1 MSSHATLAPKQD
13 RSRETLK
20 RLLRAA
26 AEILESKGLE
36 GATIP
41 HIAAR
46 AGLSPGA
53 VYRRFRD
60 KDALFR
66 TLVLET
72 LRAADKHSEERL
84 SSDAARECAFPD
96 MVRTVITTTLQSYRK
111 HTRLLRAFTQF
122 TRSHPSASF
131 RKQAD
136 DLEVR
141 NFRRV
146 ADHLLLKR
154 AEIRHPDPE
163 LAVSFALMLVGL
175 ALREMVILDVLSPVW
190 SPLMPK
196 DDQQLAEELTRTFL
210 SYVEFDDSRRNRRTG

>member
-1 MSSHATLAPKQD
+1 MPNRSTLAPKQT

-20 RLLRAA
+20 RLLQAA
-26 AEILESKGLE
+26 AEILEDKGLE

-41 HIAAR
+41 QIAAR
-46 AGLSPGA
+46 ASLSPGA

-60 KDALFR
+60 KDALMR
-66 TLVLET
+66 TLVIET
-72 LRAADKHSEERL
+72 LRGADKRTEEKF
-84 SSDAARECAFPD
+84 SSDSARQGSFPD

-111 HTRLLRAFTQF
+111 HTGLLRAFTQF
-122 TRSHPSASF
+122 ARSHPSAAF
-131 RKQAD
+131 RRQAD
-136 DLEVR
+136 EIEVR

-146 ADHLLLKR
+146 ADFLLLKR
-154 AEIRHPDPE
+154 SEIRHPDPE

-210 SYVEFDDSRRNRRTG
+210 KYVEFDDARSS

>member
-1 MSSHATLAPKQD
+1 MPGRSTLAPKQN
-13 RSRETLK
+13 RSRETLR

-26 AEILESKGLE
+26 AEILETRGLE
-36 GATIP
+36 AATIP
-41 HIAAR
+41 QIAAR

-60 KDALFR
+60 KDALLR

-72 LRAADKHSEERL
+72 LRAANQHTEQRL

-96 MVRTVITTTLQSYRK
+96 MVRTLITNSLESYRK
-111 HTRLLRAFTQF
+111 HARLLRAFTQF
-122 TRSHPSASF
+122 SDSHPSAAF

-141 NFRRV
+141 NFQRMV
-146 ADHLLLKR
+146 NYLLLKR
-154 AEIRHPDPE
+154 AQIRHPNPE

-190 SPLMPK
+190 SPLMPR

-210 SYVEFDDSRRNRRTG
+210 KYVEFDGVA

>member
-1 MSSHATLAPKQD
+1 MSGPSTLAPKQS

-20 RLLRAA
+20 RLLRATT
-26 AEILESKGLE
+26 EILETNGLE
-36 GATIP
+36 AATIP
-41 HIAAR
+41 QIAAR

-60 KDALFR
+60 KDALLR
-66 TLVLET
+66 TLVIET
-72 LRAADKHSEERL
+72 LRAADKNTEERL
-84 SSDAARECAFPD
+84 SSDSARQYAFPD

-111 HTRLLRAFTQF
+111 HTRLLRAFAQF
-122 TRSHPSASF
+122 TRSHPSAAF
-131 RKQAD
+131 RRQAD
-136 DLEVR
+136 DIEVR

-146 ADHLLLKR
+146 AEFLLLKR
-154 AEIRHPDPE
+154 SEIRHPNPD

-190 SPLMPK
+190 SPLLPK

-210 SYVEFDDSRRNRRTG
+210 KYLEFADARSS

>member
-1 MSSHATLAPKQD
+1 MPGHPRLAPQQN
-13 RSRETLK
+13 RSRESLR

-26 AEILESKGLE
+26 TEILETKGLE
-36 GATIP
+36 AATIP
-41 HIAAR
+41 QIAAR

-60 KDALFR
+60 KDALLR

-72 LRAADKHSEERL
+72 LRAADHHTEQRL
-84 SSDAARECAFPD
+84 SSDAARQGTFPD
-96 MVRTVITTTLQSYRK
+96 MVRTVITSTLESYRK
-111 HTRLLRAFTQF
+111 HTRLLRAFAQF
-122 TRSHPSASF
+122 IRSHPSATF

-141 NFRRV
+141 NFQRV
-146 ADHLLLKR
+146 ADYFLLKR
-154 AEIRHPDPE
+154 AEIRHPNPE

-190 SPLMPK
+190 SPLIPE
-196 DDQQLAEELTRTFL
+196 DDHRLAQELTRIFL
-210 SYVEFDDSRRNRRTG
+210 HYLEFDGAA

>member
-1 MSSHATLAPKQD
+1 MTSHSTFAPKQN

-26 AEILESKGLE
+26 TEILETKGLE
-36 GATIP
+36 AATIP
-41 HIAAR
+41 QIAAR
-46 AGLSPGA
+46 AGLSPGT

-60 KDALFR
+60 KDALLR

-72 LRAADKHSEERL
+72 LRTADRHAEERL
-84 SSDAARECAFPD
+84 SSEAARQSAFPD

-122 TRSHPSASF
+122 TRSHPSAAF

-146 ADHLLLKR
+146 AAFLLLKR
-154 AEIRHPDPE
+154 SQIRHPNPE

-190 SPLMPK
+190 SPVMPK

-210 SYVEFDDSRRNRRTG
+210 SYLEFDDGHGNRHTR